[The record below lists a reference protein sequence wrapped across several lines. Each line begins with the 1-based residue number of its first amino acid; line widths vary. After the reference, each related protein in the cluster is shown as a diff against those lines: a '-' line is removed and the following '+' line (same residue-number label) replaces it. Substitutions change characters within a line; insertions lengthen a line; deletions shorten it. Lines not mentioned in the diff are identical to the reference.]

1 MARSVTVN
9 LGDKPM
15 TLKASFETGAE
26 ISARVEDL
34 MFIQR
39 EAAIAGTLLERGIPY
54 QPKWQFSLDAVVD
67 ILEIAMRHNGKE
79 VTREEVGALCFE
91 AGFDKAQGYATE
103 FLQLHFAEPEV
114 KPDID
119 DAVKDK
125 EPGK

>member
-9 LGDKPM
+9 LGGKPM

-39 EAAIAGTLLERGIPY
+39 EAAIAGVLLERGIPY
-54 QPKWQFSLDAVVD
+54 QPKWQFSLGAVVD
-67 ILEIAMRHNGKE
+67 ILGIAMRHNGKE